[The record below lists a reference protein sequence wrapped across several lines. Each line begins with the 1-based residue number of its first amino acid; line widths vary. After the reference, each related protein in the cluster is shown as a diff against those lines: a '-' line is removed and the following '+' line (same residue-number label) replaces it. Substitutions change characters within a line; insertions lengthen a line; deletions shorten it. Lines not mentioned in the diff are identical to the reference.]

1 MSKSIRPYAGSAKFR
16 DLENWLIGI
25 CVNYAM
31 AQLGGEDQ
39 EHKKVLLLM
48 EYLSE
53 LALKWYLQHVL
64 HVNRTQEYWIFEDM
78 ILVILGLYD

>member
-1 MSKSIRPYAGSAKFR
+1 MAVQLTILKKVKPKQTETSKTVKPYAGSAKFR
-16 DLENWLIGI
+16 DLENWLMGI

-39 EHKKVLLLM
+39 EQEKVLLLM

-53 LALKWYLQHVL
+53 LALK
-64 HVNRTQEYWIFEDM
+64 
-78 ILVILGLYD
+78 

>member
-25 CVNYAM
+25 CVNYTI

-39 EHKKVLLLM
+39 EQEEVPSLM

-53 LALKWYLQHVL
+53 LALKWYL
-64 HVNRTQEYWIFEDM
+64 
-78 ILVILGLYD
+78 